1 MPKKKLKESN
11 NPLANIQELG
21 DADLKR
27 ESGDLIY
34 ESIMRGGGEPFG
46 APFEF
51 GTQSLTRKIVEFLKQ
66 RGFFNFETIEKIKP
80 RQRQNKFTRYG
91 TTRFRGSYR
100 KKKDTKR

>member
-1 MPKKKLKESN
+1 M
-11 NPLANIQELG
+11 
-21 DADLKR
+21 
-27 ESGDLIY
+27 IY

-91 TTRFRGSYR
+91 TTTFRGSYR
-100 KKKDTKR
+100 KKKKTKR